1 MFRDLA
7 ATQELIPSLP
17 HYRHITHF
25 PVYVRK
31 STFKLPLRPIVPII
45 MIGPGT
51 GLAPFRGF
59 LQERGTLRGT
69 GREVGRSVLF
79 FGCRRREWDYI
90 YEGELKEFKA
100 SGVLDQLQLAFSREQ
115 EHKVTCTINSIVRCK
130 FRFTIHK

>member
-1 MFRDLA
+1 
-7 ATQELIPSLP
+7 
-17 HYRHITHF
+17 
-25 PVYVRK
+25 
-31 STFKLPLRPIVPII
+31 